1 VIVDPDG
8 PQDLGRISLYTTVEL
23 TEVSGKGI
31 EDSVKQPVSRE
42 EGVKKVEEWV
52 RSSAELK
59 RCELPESLK
68 R

>member
-59 RCELPESLK
+59 SL
-68 R
+68 